1 MKHRRNVDSW
11 IELEFVIF
19 LCFVKCNYT
28 PFCFVRFQFRQM
40 RCGVDPMNVLDSNC
54 VLHTH
59 THTQQRCFI
68 RLCVSP
74 RNAEDAGISR
84 STGID
89 GKKRW
94 NKCRLRLQIV
104 RRMNASALIFADWT
118 GHDARQRVCRRKDA
132 LSFGISDT
140 FFGNSILIY
149 FIRSQVRRQRHTSH
163 GDERKEKLFFFFFSF
178 SLLSLTL
185 SLAGSSVGLLIF
197 QLLLCILH
205 VVSI

>member
-1 MKHRRNVDSW
+1 
-11 IELEFVIF
+11 
-19 LCFVKCNYT
+19 
-28 PFCFVRFQFRQM
+28 M

-163 GDERKEKLFFFFFSF
+163 GDERKEKLFFFFFHFLS
-178 SLLSLTL
+178 SLSLSHSLVRL
-185 SLAGSSVGLLIF
+185 SGFWFFNYYCVFCTSF
-197 QLLLCILH
+197 RFNNLCFVFRWQTAMADAH
-205 VVSI
+205 PTKNA